1 MLFGRNDDRGPE
13 GPWSSFRPPR
23 KNQRPN
29 SSIQQVQNAEPFRR
43 TQRMNWVRLSGDDG
57 QVHDGATTGPRRGHK
72 KSTTGFAT
80 GSRRVHDGLKP
91 DAIIAVS
98 AFADTKAT
106 SEGRS
111 ETGDPPSAGAVC
123 PPRLID
129 VGP

>member
-1 MLFGRNDDRGPE
+1 
-13 GPWSSFRPPR
+13 
-23 KNQRPN
+23 
-29 SSIQQVQNAEPFRR
+29 
-43 TQRMNWVRLSGDDG
+43 MNWVRLSGDDG

-111 ETGDPPSAGAVC
+111 ETGDPPSAGAAEIGAGQFAK
-123 PPRLID
+123 RHKTGFLRD
-129 VGP
+129 VPDDFAEPQRC